1 MPLSECVMRM
11 TLLILLTLWYPITG
25 AFAEQPRQSEESRI
39 MEDPFKKVY
48 EAAESGD
55 IDELRL
61 LLKSNPSLVKS
72 TDQYG
77 STPLHGAA
85 GEEDTQVVDLLLTN
99 GADINAKN
107 NDGVSPIHVAVY
119 PRMAAYLITKGAD
132 INLPSSNG
140 DTPLHTFAA
149 EAEGLDVMEV
159 LLKAGANPN
168 LRNRQGQLPI
178 DIATSRKEGDKAS
191 LLKKYSK

>member
-1 MPLSECVMRM
+1 
-11 TLLILLTLWYPITG
+11 
-25 AFAEQPRQSEESRI
+25 
-39 MEDPFKKVY
+39 VY

-77 STPLHGAA
+77 FTALHGAA

-168 LRNRQGQLPI
+168 IKNKQGELPI
-178 DIATSRKEGDKAS
+178 DIATSREEGDKVS